1 MNFYKADK
9 SQMEACSRVLKSA
22 FAGYPFFEIYTGKP
36 PHKQEFFERMMDLW
50 LKSCFEKGRVLV
62 AEDDGVITGV
72 AVLQGPHDDD
82 IEIIDVHGPDVEKL
96 TALADPQTVSDFIHM
111 CDISD
116 AACQSLAGEKWYL
129 VLLAVSDE
137 VKGQGIGSR
146 MLRDGILPYIAKEG
160 GGLFTFNTND
170 GGNRNFYTRQG
181 FEEFDE
187 SYLHEK
193 GVVMGNWSYRKNIA
207 PL

>member
-116 AACQSLAGEKWYL
+116 AACQSLAGEN
-129 VLLAVSDE
+129 
-137 VKGQGIGSR
+137 GISSSW
-146 MLRDGILPYIAKEG
+146 PCP
-160 GGLFTFNTND
+160 
-170 GGNRNFYTRQG
+170 TR
-181 FEEFDE
+181 
-187 SYLHEK
+187 
-193 GVVMGNWSYRKNIA
+193 
-207 PL
+207 